1 MSNEEVLQILLELR
15 DILREI
21 NRKLDKISV
30 GGKEDG
36 KRTIV
41 NGIDPLTLL
50 ELPDNLRNSYMV
62 LLQLKEATAEDVAS
76 VTGRGRAIESHYLN
90 TLVNMGYLDKKRV
103 GKKVYFSLK

>member
-1 MSNEEVLQILLELR
+1 MLQILLELR

-41 NGIDPLTLL
+41 
-50 ELPDNLRNSYMV
+50 
-62 LLQLKEATAEDVAS
+62 EDRSADS
-76 VTGRGRAIESHYLN
+76 P
-90 TLVNMGYLDKKRV
+90 
-103 GKKVYFSLK
+103 